1 MIKDLL
7 LAVLCGVVVGGG
19 YFAGLWWTVGRIRTS
34 RRPGLLVF
42 SSFLVRAGL
51 TVSALYLILGAC
63 WERLLLSLFGFLLV
77 RCLCVRRWCPVS
89 PVFPINKKE
98 VPM

>member
-7 LAVLCGVVVGGG
+7 VAVFCGVAVGGG
-19 YFAGLWWTVGRIRTS
+19 YFAGLWWTVRRIRTS

-51 TVSALYLILGAC
+51 TVSALYLILGVC
-63 WERLLLSLFGFLLV
+63 WERLLFSLLGFLLV

>member
-1 MIKDLL
+1 MIEDLL
-7 LAVLCGVVVGGG
+7 LAVLYGVAIGSG
-19 YFAGLWWTVGRIRTS
+19 YFAGLRWTVGRIRTS

-51 TVSALYLILGAC
+51 TVSVLYLILGSR
-63 WERLLLSLFGFLLV
+63 WERLLLSLLGFLLV
-77 RCLCVRRWCPVS
+77 RSLYVRRWCPAS
-89 PVFPINKKE
+89 PDSSIKKE

>member
-1 MIKDLL
+1 MINDLL
-7 LAVLCGVVVGGG
+7 VAVLCGVVIGAG

-63 WERLLLSLFGFLLV
+63 WERLLLSLLGFLLV
-77 RCLCVRRWCPVS
+77 RSLCVRRWCPAS
-89 PVFPINKKE
+89 PVYPIKKKE

>member
-7 LAVLCGVVVGGG
+7 VAVLCGFATGGF
-19 YFAGLWWTVGRIRTS
+19 YFAGLWWTVRRIRTS

-51 TVSALYLILGAC
+51 TVCVLYLILGAC
-63 WERLLLSLFGFLLV
+63 WERLLFSLLGFLLV
-77 RCLCVRRWCPVS
+77 RSLCVRRWCPAS
-89 PVFPINKKE
+89 PVFPIKKE

>member
-1 MIKDLL
+1 MIKELL
-7 LAVLCGVVVGGG
+7 LAVSCGVAIGAG
-19 YFAGLWWTVGRIRTS
+19 YFAGLWWTVRRVGTS

-51 TVSALYLILGAC
+51 TVGALYLILGAR
-63 WERLLLSLFGFLLV
+63 WERLLLSLLGFLLV
-77 RCLCVRRWCPVS
+77 RSLCVRRWCPAS
-89 PVFPINKKE
+89 PVFPIKKK